1 MNILNSFTINK
12 KKIQNYH
19 KPFVIAEIGSN
30 HDQDIEK
37 AKYLINKSAECG
49 ADAVKIQIF
58 KSYDF
63 KRKFAVRS
71 LPGPCFGK
79 NCCSGKALF
88 MLRECPCS
96 IKGLQRKP
104 ARCIKS

>member
-1 MNILNSFTINK
+1 MNFLNSFTINK

-19 KPFVIAEIGSN
+19 QPFVIAEIGSN

-58 KSYDF
+58 KSHD
-63 KRKFAVRS
+63 
-71 LPGPCFGK
+71 FGK
-79 NCCSGKALF
+79 LNKKITKIFDENAFNLNWLSKLNNLPRNKMLF
-88 MLRECPCS
+88 F
-96 IKGLQRKP
+96 
-104 ARCIKS
+104 CIFIQF